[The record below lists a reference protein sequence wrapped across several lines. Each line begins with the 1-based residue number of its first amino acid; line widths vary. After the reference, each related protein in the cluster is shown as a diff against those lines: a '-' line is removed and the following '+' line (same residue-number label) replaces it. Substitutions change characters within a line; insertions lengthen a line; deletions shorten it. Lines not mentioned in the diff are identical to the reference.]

1 MALVWG
7 LLRFRRRVAEM
18 SPVITIHLQTRRVPT
33 CCCNQAFG
41 HNATGT
47 GQMRDPL
54 ALAA

>member
-1 MALVWG
+1 
-7 LLRFRRRVAEM
+7 M